1 MGNIV
6 IGIEGLVGAGKTSI
20 CRELL
25 KIIPNT
31 KLLNGGNMYRAIVYT
46 YMKNGDKLKD
56 LESQGKNL
64 DIYDLMKALNIEIK
78 FEDGESY
85 FYVDGVKLSEEALQS
100 KESSLAV
107 SKVGGSAN
115 NESLFK
121 FARGLIDNLKK
132 ESNVIISGR
141 SIMKIY
147 PDTDYHF
154 FITADL
160 EERIK
165 RKCIQ
170 YENKEEYEEVKENI
184 IKRDEL
190 QKQAGFYDL
199 DPKSIV
205 IDVTDCK
212 SVKESTKKVLDKLNI
227 RGN

>member
-1 MGNIV
+1 MEKHIV

-25 KIIPNT
+25 NIIPNT
-31 KLLNGGNMYRAIVYT
+31 KLLNGGNLYRSIVYT
-46 YMKNGDKLKD
+46 YMKKGDKIKD
-56 LESQGKNL
+56 LEAKGKSL
-64 DIYDLMKALNIEIK
+64 DIYELMNALGIEIK
-78 FEDGESY
+78 FENKESF
-85 FYVDGVKLSEEALQS
+85 FYVDGEKLSEEALQS

-132 ESNVIISGR
+132 DSNVIIAGR

-160 EERIK
+160 EERVK
-165 RKCIQ
+165 RKCTQ
-170 YENKEEYEEVKENI
+170 YENKEEYEAIKENI
-184 IKRDEL
+184 IERDAL
-190 QKQAGFYDL
+190 QEKAGFYDL

-212 SVKESTKKVLDKLNI
+212 SVKESTEKVLEKIKL
-227 RGN
+227 